1 MFTIEPKGLG
11 KMSDRIHVDIN
22 VWCLL
27 GMGEVI

>member
-1 MFTIEPKGLG
+1 MFTIKPKGLG
-11 KMSDRIHVDIN
+11 KVLDGIHVDIN